1 MLYEEHE
8 RRPQELP
15 DVFKNFSSSS
25 SCDSESEEKTS
36 KAGVDDADELSAT

>member
-1 MLYEEHE
+1 MNVGH
-8 RRPQELP
+8 
-15 DVFKNFSSSS
+15 KNYQMFLKKFSSSS